1 MANIQTQK
9 PKIQRKT
16 TMKHMNTLIQNPIH
30 RPQKDLF
37 AKPARP
43 SVFAL
48 IFTAFALAGFALSPG
63 AQAVSPAPGG
73 GYPNF
78 NTAEGIMRF
87 SALQPASPTRLWV
100 LKRSTAIQRAAP
112 TQPTVLLRSLATQTV
127 SAIRRS
133 VTLRSTATRLDT
145 TQPMVLLRSLATQ
158 PATAIQPTVV
168 PR

>member
-78 NTAEGIMRF
+78 NTAEGDNALF
-87 SALQPASPTRLWV
+87 SLTTGGLNTAIGFNALYSNTTGGHNTAAGTQALVSNTTGNF
-100 LKRSTAIQRAAP
+100 STAIGTSCA
-112 TQPTVLLRSLATQTV
+112 L
-127 SAIRRS
+127 
-133 VTLRSTATRLDT
+133 
-145 TQPMVLLRSLATQ
+145 
-158 PATAIQPTVV
+158 
-168 PR
+168 